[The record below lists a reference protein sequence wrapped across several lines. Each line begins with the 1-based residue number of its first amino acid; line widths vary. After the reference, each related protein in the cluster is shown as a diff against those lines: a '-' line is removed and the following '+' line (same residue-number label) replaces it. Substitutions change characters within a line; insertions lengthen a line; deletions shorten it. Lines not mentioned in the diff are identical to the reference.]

1 MTLMPTD
8 SGTFPVST
16 KRHRIFKK
24 KNVFCVTAYNQP
36 YNSPLQICIAG
47 RMHFSKKKNND
58 MFFSNWNKE
67 PDEEKN
73 YRRTEFFTSWTL
85 TGEKCT
91 RAHVQENKSIYVS
104 IYL

>member
-1 MTLMPTD
+1 MAYRFWDFSRFYETTQN
-8 SGTFPVST
+8 
-16 KRHRIFKK
+16 IFK

-73 YRRTEFFTSWTL
+73 YRRTEFSQA
-85 TGEKCT
+85 G
-91 RAHVQENKSIYVS
+91 Q
-104 IYL
+104 